1 MSAEISEVVVI
12 VLAGTFLMLLLV
24 VFIVSFFFVH
34 QRRQQKYLQEKA
46 ILKAQYEQEIL
57 TSQNEIQEET
67 MRYISRE
74 LHDNV
79 VQMLVLTKI
88 QLNNFITENAQIDNS
103 KVYLNTAITDL
114 RNLSKILN
122 TENILHEGLA
132 NAIRFEVNR
141 IQKNNDFH
149 IVFDDKTKQFSIDSK
164 TEIIIFR
171 IFQELLQNAIKHAYA
186 KNISILLEDNYNFL
200 KLEVKDD
207 GIGFDF
213 EEKLIKKGF
222 EGGSGLSNMI
232 YRAKLLQASL
242 VVSKNE
248 GNGSISTLTIPLLQK
263 YDENSPH

>member
-24 VFIVSFFFVH
+24 VFIVSFFFIH
-34 QRRQQKYLQEKA
+34 QRRQQKHLQEKA
-46 ILKAQYEQEIL
+46 ILKAQYEQEII

-88 QLNNFITENAQIDNS
+88 QLNNCETENAKIDNS
-103 KVYLNTAITDL
+103 KAYLNTAITDL

-132 NAIRFEVNR
+132 NAIAFEVNR

-149 IVFDDKTKQFSIDSK
+149 IVFDDTTKYPSLDPK
-164 TEIIIFR
+164 NEIVVFR
-171 IFQELLQNAIKHAYA
+171 IFQELLQNIIKHAET
-186 KNISILLEDNYNFL
+186 KNIRVLLEENGNFL
-200 KLEVKDD
+200 KLELQDD

-213 EEKLIKKGF
+213 KEKLANKGF

-232 YRAKLLQASL
+232 YRAKLLHGSL
-242 VVSKNE
+242 TVSKNE

-263 YDENSPH
+263 YD